1 MTKPTQQDALM
12 LLKVM
17 EVFMSEPVRE
27 ARQFWRTIPDGL
39 GFEELQE
46 KYPKG
51 SKEFEQ
57 IGNMM
62 IFWET
67 IGSLIKRGLLNEELA
82 FDTFLDAPPWKKME
96 RYFKERREKEN
107 APLEGENLEIAYK
120 RSIEWMKRRSKS
132 SRKTKLG

>member
-1 MTKPTQQDALM
+1 MIKPTREDAYI
-12 LLKVM
+12 LLSVM
-17 EVFMSEPVRE
+17 EVYLSQPLRE
-27 ARQFWRTIPDGL
+27 ARRFWRTIPDGL
-39 GFEELQE
+39 GFEELNE

-57 IGNMM
+57 IGTMM

-67 IGSLIKRGLLNEELA
+67 IGSLIKRRLLNEELA

-96 RYFKERREKEN
+96 RYFKERREKEK

-120 RSIEWMKRRSKS
+120 LSLKWQKKRQQKS
-132 SRKTKLG
+132 SRSSA